1 MSPAKK
7 APAVVSFE
15 PSDFKAFEKDK
26 WRSEAWNGDRL
37 IVKRRLLD
45 MGKGIEAALRAED
58 GANLVVKSS
67 LHHPY
72 RFNAF
77 CVSEMWTYL
86 SRKDRSALK
95 ALFGEDLGEDLDPSY
110 QQLLLILSIDFDG
123 VGVALRVHPAA
134 WWEGQ
139 NAKHAVRDAGKLAEL
154 LKLLNALDG
163 YVLTLHDWKKEY
175 RCGKLFRDDL
185 LQFFESYTPG
195 NHWLNVR
202 RRWPKTDPV
211 LTSPEFLPTVIAEMR
226 RLLPVFRFILW
237 TEENNHLDLR
247 AE

>member
-1 MSPAKK
+1 MSAKK
-7 APAVVSFE
+7 AAVLAFE

-45 MGKGIEAALRAED
+45 MGKAVEAALREKD

-86 SRKDRSALK
+86 SRKDRGALK
-95 ALFGEDLGEDLDPSY
+95 ALFGEDLGQDLDPSY

-123 VGVALRVHPAA
+123 VGLALRIHPAA

-139 NAKHAVRDAGKLAEL
+139 NLKHKCRDAGKLAEFVAL
-154 LKLLNALDG
+154 VNSLDG
-163 YVLTLHDWKKEY
+163 YVLTIHDWKKEY

-185 LQFFESYTPG
+185 LTFFEYYTPG

-202 RRWPKTDPV
+202 RRYAKTDPLV
-211 LTSPEFLPTVIAEMR
+211 TSPEFLPAAIAEFR
-226 RLLPVFRFILW
+226 RLLPVFQFVRW
-237 TEENNHLDLR
+237 TEENNCLDLKGGG
-247 AE
+247 